1 MHGDNAQLV
10 RTTRHAAD
18 GDARDQRQEAP
29 SAGAEHTPSKNFG
42 MPERL
47 FAYIVDHIREPDDL
61 TELRRVT
68 LERYPKAPT
77 MAVGP
82 DQGAFLGWLV
92 ETMGATRAIEVGVF
106 TGYSSVCIGLAVKRN
121 ADRLLSSGGRGMLLA
136 LDRDE
141 RTMEIASGYWE
152 RFGLTGTVQALQG
165 DGLESLEGVLAREGE
180 GTFDF
185 AFVDANKR
193 GYMAY
198 YELLLRLVRVGGV
211 IALDNTLWYGK
222 VADEAVSDKTT
233 TSLRALNRFLKDDQR
248 VSMSLL
254 AIGDGIT
261 LCTKRES
268 LRN

>member
-1 MHGDNAQLV
+1 
-10 RTTRHAAD
+10 
-18 GDARDQRQEAP
+18 
-29 SAGAEHTPSKNFG
+29 

>member
-1 MHGDNAQLV
+1 
-10 RTTRHAAD
+10 
-18 GDARDQRQEAP
+18 
-29 SAGAEHTPSKNFG
+29 
-42 MPERL
+42 MPEQL
-47 FAYIVDHIREPDDL
+47 FSYIVDHIREPDDL
-61 TELRRVT
+61 RELRQVT

-106 TGYSSVCIGLAVKRN
+106 TGYSSVCIGLAVQRN
-121 ADRLLSSGGRGMLLA
+121 ADRLFSPGDTPGGDSRGLLLA

-141 RTMEIASGYWE
+141 RTMEIASEYWD
-152 RFGLTGTVQALQG
+152 RFGLMGTVQALHG
-165 DGLESLEGVLAREGE
+165 DGMACLEGVLSREGE

-222 VADEAVSDKTT
+222 VADETVTDKTT
-233 TSLRALNRFLKDDQR
+233 ESLRALNRFLKDDER

-261 LCTKRES
+261 LCTK
-268 LRN
+268 L